1 MKGSGV
7 FALNVDPETGLV
19 TSVQIEKSTGWGIL
33 DASCLKTFKRW
44 RFKPHTVRKLDIPVI
59 FTKR

>member
-19 TSVQIEKSTGWGIL
+19 TSVQIEKRGN
-33 DASCLKTFKRW
+33 
-44 RFKPHTVRKLDIPVI
+44 P
-59 FTKR
+59 